1 MDSKQLWRDKQLVR
15 KKNEIKIV
23 REGEINYTFLDTD
36 SVNVK
41 RESEDDNVNKSRS
54 NNENDIIKTLSIDS
68 KKSKVRRKNRI
79 IGGQNQQGHS
89 SVYE

>member
-1 MDSKQLWRDKQLVR
+1 M
-15 KKNEIKIV
+15 KIV
-23 REGEINYTFLDTD
+23 RDINYTFLDTD

-41 RESEDDNVNKSRS
+41 RESEDDNVNKSSS
-54 NNENDIIKTLSIDS
+54 NIEKDIIKTRSIDS